1 MKPRLVELM
10 NFKAPAGFHASVE
23 AAAQRR
29 GLSISEF
36 IRQAIAQSIAN
47 DTNTEARPTSSLR
60 GATLEKV
67 DDIITDAILN
77 PDHALML
84 LRKVPAKP
92 TKRDSITFAQSYRRA
107 TVLPSEHD

>member
-36 IRQAIAQSIAN
+36 IRQAIAQSVATAEASETRNGTEMAPIA
-47 DTNTEARPTSSLR
+47 RSM
-60 GATLEKV
+60 
-67 DDIITDAILN
+67 I
-77 PDHALML
+77 
-84 LRKVPAKP
+84 
-92 TKRDSITFAQSYRRA
+92 
-107 TVLPSEHD
+107 